1 MIQKCKITYH
11 NKFLNIVVFE
21 FKGKEIQIT
30 LDVPEGTKVVYIKY
44 ENGKYFAVSEQEYNN
59 SKIPTKNAQKTVK
72 DKSLE
77 KSE

>member
-44 ENGKYFAVSEQEYNN
+44 EMVNILLCLNRNITILKFPREMFRKQ
-59 SKIPTKNAQKTVK
+59 
-72 DKSLE
+72 
-77 KSE
+77 

>member
-44 ENGKYFAVSEQEYNN
+44 ENGKYSAVSEQEYNN
-59 SKIPTKNAQKTVK
+59 SKISTRNVQKTVK
-72 DKSLE
+72 ENPLE